1 MIGVRPRELWAQ
13 RLLLVN
19 INLNFMLKYHFI
31 QSMNEQIFM
40 ERRYSYIKGVHQ
52 RSTIPYQANQM
63 GHLFLLL
70 FFFVRL
76 KTSDAR

>member
-1 MIGVRPRELWAQ
+1 MIGVRPQELWAH

-31 QSMNEQIFM
+31 QSTNEQILM
-40 ERRYSYIKGVHQ
+40 ERRYSCIKGVQH

-63 GHLFLLL
+63 EHLFLE
-70 FFFVRL
+70 FFCSFL
-76 KTSDAR
+76 